1 LASRKQPRSRKPS
14 KKAEP
19 TFNASRLKQD
29 VDTYIDAIYAL
40 LALVNHARWNHD
52 EKTLR
57 GDVTFGI
64 GRRMT
69 TSKANRTVP
78 ETDVTPDCIIQLGAS
93 AGVVAEAKPGVA
105 RSKAIWEENLK
116 QVGKY
121 DDNLRGW
128 WTDNEL
134 IPAHDIVALV
144 PLPRAVDF
152 VDLVEAQIRD
162 GVIAFERPFA
172 IVAFVKNTGAEKT
185 WVILK
190 TEYGQISDSVLRERL
205 RRAVPIDWQ
214 LLLTGY
220 RDPKFIDVEPPLP
233 YTLYVLWDYVF
244 SRQAA
249 GKPSEAGQ
257 NWITLKVEV
266 RALARETQEFYGF
279 TSEGPRSVEIPRQKW
294 IRRALD
300 ALVIFGMAKRESES
314 QYLVKYR
321 RHRTNGDTVT
331 FFGRL
336 CFRNEDRLA
345 RAASKKP
352 LLEIAEAGVPA
363 AETLPGRTDPVSK
376 G

>member
-1 LASRKQPRSRKPS
+1 MASRKHSRKRKPS
-14 KKAEP
+14 QTAAP
-19 TFNASRLKQD
+19 SFNASTLKQD
-29 VDTYIDAIYAL
+29 VDTYTDAIYAL

-52 EKTLR
+52 EKKLR

-69 TSKANRTVP
+69 TSRANRTAP
-78 ETDVTPDCIIQLGAS
+78 DTDVTPDCIVQLGAS
-93 AGVVAEAKPGVA
+93 AGLVAEAKPGVA
-105 RSKAIWEENLK
+105 RSRAIWEENLK
-116 QVGKY
+116 QLGKY

-128 WTDNEL
+128 WTDDEL

-162 GVIAFERPFA
+162 GVIAFERAFA

-190 TEYGQISDSVLRERL
+190 TEFGKISDPVLRERL

-249 GKPSEAGQ
+249 GKQNEAGQ
-257 NWITLKVEV
+257 NWMALEVEV
-266 RALARETQEFYGF
+266 GALTRETQEFYGF
-279 TSEGPRSVEIPRQKW
+279 TSEGRGASRFQDGSGSAAHSTRWLSSEWRSENQNPNIWSNTVDIGQ
-294 IRRALD
+294 
-300 ALVIFGMAKRESES
+300 
-314 QYLVKYR
+314 
-321 RHRTNGDTVT
+321 TVT
-331 FFGRL
+331 
-336 CFRNEDRLA
+336 
-345 RAASKKP
+345 P
-352 LLEIAEAGVPA
+352 
-363 AETLPGRTDPVSK
+363 
-376 G
+376 